1 MPLGVDQKK
10 EAVGVGLRK
19 QSENESHSSRVICEK
34 VLREDLHK
42 KEGGLFEV
50 PPRRRTEG
58 ENPTCPAYIAILPL
72 ERAKRGYQ
80 LMSFFRNR

>member
-42 KEGGLFEV
+42 KEGGSLRFLLEEEQKERIQLV
-50 PPRRRTEG
+50 WP
-58 ENPTCPAYIAILPL
+58 ILPYSL
-72 ERAKRGYQ
+72 SKEQ
-80 LMSFFRNR
+80 NWVTNP

>member
-42 KEGGLFEV
+42 KEGGSLRFLQKERIQLV
-50 PPRRRTEG
+50 RP
-58 ENPTCPAYIAILPL
+58 ILPYSL
-72 ERAKRGYQ
+72 SKEQ
-80 LMSFFRNR
+80 NWVTNP

>member
-42 KEGGLFEV
+42 KEEAL
-50 PPRRRTEG
+50 
-58 ENPTCPAYIAILPL
+58 
-72 ERAKRGYQ
+72 
-80 LMSFFRNR
+80 